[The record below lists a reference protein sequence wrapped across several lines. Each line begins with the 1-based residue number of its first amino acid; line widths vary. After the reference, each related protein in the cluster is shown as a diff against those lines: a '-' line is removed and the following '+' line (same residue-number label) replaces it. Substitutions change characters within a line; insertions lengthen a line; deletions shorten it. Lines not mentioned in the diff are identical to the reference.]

1 MMYLQ
6 VLLSKDDLKM
16 MIDEVSGKHWSD
28 TAEDCPVG
36 TVDLRTFLRIMEHS
50 AW

>member
-1 MMYLQ
+1 MYLQ

-16 MIDEVSGKHWSD
+16 MIDEVSGDHCSA
-28 TAEDCPVG
+28 AEDC
-36 TVDLRTFLRIMEHS
+36 TVSTVNIETFLLIMENT

>member
-1 MMYLQ
+1 
-6 VLLSKDDLKM
+6 
-16 MIDEVSGKHWSD
+16 MIVEVSGKHWSD